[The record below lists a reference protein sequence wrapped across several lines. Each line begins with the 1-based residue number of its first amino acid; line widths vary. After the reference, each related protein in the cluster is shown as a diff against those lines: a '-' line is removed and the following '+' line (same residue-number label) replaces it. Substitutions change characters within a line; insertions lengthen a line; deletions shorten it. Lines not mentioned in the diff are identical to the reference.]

1 MSRPNPGDFRVA
13 AFGDSIMWGQGIR
26 RRQRFTELITNQLA
40 ADVGRNPVIAHDR
53 SRSGAQI
60 NASSKQR
67 EEFLVTFPEL
77 FTNRP
82 QRQRFRDGDE
92 GRATQ
97 LNGEVPATF
106 PTISWQVDNLTD
118 ADGKTID
125 VALVTGGGNDI
136 DFVSVVNPQKFPG
149 AFIEEYDGAIR
160 RIGHDEVLE
169 LLGRVRTKC
178 PNAVILLIGYHK
190 PLSYNSQANEIRALF
205 KKESGYGDLAWWAN
219 DTFDFVDVDRMV
231 DEARI
236 RSEWAVGRA
245 QHWMRQA
252 VADACRSRAMRGPGV
267 LFVPVQWDRTGAAF
281 GKGESFV
288 YDDYTHPTTD
298 PVQAAREKAIPR
310 ADVLDDLHRAY
321 VGVLRARPDTPG
333 AVQAAAKLPAL
344 SGPEDLLEA
353 LQRLQ
358 QARSRPAAERARND
372 VVAALRREIKRIQRA
387 LIASFLHP
395 SEAAARQYADT
406 AVTRYREHV
415 RLRDAIVQA
424 ERPGSGGA
432 TSSLPGEETTDQ
444 LLTRFGLR
452 TPGASLLADVGHLR
466 VDAIHLIVVTER
478 ASDRDLAPDI
488 YIEVKRRG
496 KATWVHRLNF
506 PYGITATV
514 NGLRLRKFYP
524 HFEPPHT
531 NRFTIPVTIDLML
544 EEITGV
550 FLRMGNDN
558 FAGSRVP
565 HGTVWRPRRV
575 ELSLNGDVVRD
586 ITFRRRQVQ
595 PGDRLSLGYPPR
607 RQVQNGGGQ
616 LAQPRRRPRRAA
628 GR

>member
-26 RRQRFTELITNQLA
+26 RRQRFTELIANQLA
-40 ADVGRNPVIAHDR
+40 ADVGRKPVIARDR

-60 NASSKQR
+60 NASREQR
-67 EEFLVTFPEL
+67 GEFLVTFPEL

-92 GRATQ
+92 GRATR
-97 LNGEVPATF
+97 LDGEVPATF
-106 PTISWQVDNLTD
+106 PTISWQVENLTD

-190 PLSYNSQANEIRALF
+190 PLSYSSQANEIRAFF
-205 KKESGYGDLAWWAN
+205 KKEGGYGDLAWWAN
-219 DTFDFVDVDRMV
+219 DTFNFVNVDRKV
-231 DEARI
+231 EEARI

-281 GKGESFV
+281 GQGESFV

-310 ADVLDDLHRAY
+310 ADVLDDLYRAHS
-321 VGVLRARPDTPG
+321 VITTRGSFPRDVQVQQ
-333 AVQAAAKLPAL
+333 AVAKLAAL

-353 LQRLQ
+353 VQRLQ
-358 QARSRPAAERARND
+358 QAPPRDYQIRKND
-372 VVAALRREIKRIQRA
+372 VLRALMREIKRIQRA

-395 SEAAARQYADT
+395 NEAAARQYADT

-432 TSSLPGEETTDQ
+432 ASPPPGEETTDQ

-488 YIEVKRRG
+488 YVEVKRRG

-506 PYGITATV
+506 PYGITALPV
-514 NGLRLRKFYP
+514 RLRKFYP
-524 HFEPPHT
+524 HFEPAQT
-531 NRFTIPVTIDLML
+531 NRFTVPVTIDLML
-544 EEITGV
+544 EQITGV
-550 FLRMGNDN
+550 FLRMGDDRW
-558 FAGSRVP
+558 AGSAVP

>member
-288 YDDYTHPTTD
+288 YDDYTHRQPIRCRPRGRRPSRGPTSSTTSTGPTSAFFVRAPTPPARCKPRQSCRRC
-298 PVQAAREKAIPR
+298 PVRRTSWKPCS
-310 ADVLDDLHRAY
+310 V
-321 VGVLRARPDTPG
+321 
-333 AVQAAAKLPAL
+333 
-344 SGPEDLLEA
+344 S
-353 LQRLQ
+353 
-358 QARSRPAAERARND
+358 SRPARGRLLNARG
-372 VVAALRREIKRIQRA
+372 
-387 LIASFLHP
+387 
-395 SEAAARQYADT
+395 T
-406 AVTRYREHV
+406 
-415 RLRDAIVQA
+415 
-424 ERPGSGGA
+424 
-432 TSSLPGEETTDQ
+432 TSS
-444 LLTRFGLR
+444 
-452 TPGASLLADVGHLR
+452 
-466 VDAIHLIVVTER
+466 
-478 ASDRDLAPDI
+478 
-488 YIEVKRRG
+488 RR
-496 KATWVHRLNF
+496 
-506 PYGITATV
+506 
-514 NGLRLRKFYP
+514 
-524 HFEPPHT
+524 
-531 NRFTIPVTIDLML
+531 
-544 EEITGV
+544 
-550 FLRMGNDN
+550 
-558 FAGSRVP
+558 
-565 HGTVWRPRRV
+565 
-575 ELSLNGDVVRD
+575 
-586 ITFRRRQVQ
+586 
-595 PGDRLSLGYPPR
+595 
-607 RQVQNGGGQ
+607 
-616 LAQPRRRPRRAA
+616 
-628 GR
+628 